1 MEPVTLIVSAL
12 AAGALKG
19 VGESASAAVK
29 DAYAALR
36 AAVRAKFA
44 GRPSAELVLVE
55 HENDPDIYERP
66 LAKQVV
72 QVGIDQ
78 DPRIVQLA
86 QNLMALMDPDGSTRG
101 KYEVNLHG
109 GVQVGDEN
117 IQNNDFRTIQKQPP
131 NVG

>member
-1 MEPVTLIVSAL
+1 MEDAVEPVTLIASAL

-29 DAYAALR
+29 DAYAALK

-44 GRPSAELVLVE
+44 GQPSAELVLVE
-55 HENDPDIYERP
+55 HENDPDTYERP

-86 QNLMALMDPDGSTRG
+86 DVPLSARPFRA
-101 KYEVNLHG
+101 
-109 GVQVGDEN
+109 EN
-117 IQNNDFRTIQKQPP
+117 GAVVVR
-131 NVG
+131 